1 MIKIIRINRYLET
14 DFVHLQSVGFVFKKE
29 KEKKLTYINLS
40 LSASRNQRLER
51 DFTNTNVIH

>member
-14 DFVHLQSVGFVFKKE
+14 NFVHLQSVGIVFKKE